1 MAEILRKNIDNDTTY
16 AVWHITESAD
26 ELRPAICLR
35 EDEEKLYGEFVAE
48 SRKKQWLAYRIL
60 VRDLLKPLDYP
71 VEYDPVGRPY
81 LAGSDFHISVTHSGD
96 LAAVIISR
104 RKVGIDLEQVRSR
117 IEKVRHRFIN
127 DTELGMIK
135 EDTALEQ
142 MTLVWCAKEA
152 LYKYFGKRALDFR
165 DHMCVEVPGRAGGPF
180 NAEIRFEGLTARY
193 RLFSEKIGDSILVYL
208 VD

>member
-16 AVWHITESAD
+16 AVWHIAESVE
-26 ELRPAICLR
+26 ELRLLICLR
-35 EDEEKLYGEFVAE
+35 EEEEKRYGEFVAE

-60 VRDLLKPLDYP
+60 VRDVLRPLDFP
-71 VEYDPVGRPY
+71 VEYDATGRPY
-81 LAGSDFHISVTHSGD
+81 LAGSDYHISVTHSGD

-127 DTELGMIK
+127 ETELGQIS

-165 DHMCVEVPGRAGGPF
+165 DHICVEVPGSPGGAF

-193 RLFSEKIGDSILVYL
+193 RLFSEKIRDSILVYL
-208 VD
+208 AD